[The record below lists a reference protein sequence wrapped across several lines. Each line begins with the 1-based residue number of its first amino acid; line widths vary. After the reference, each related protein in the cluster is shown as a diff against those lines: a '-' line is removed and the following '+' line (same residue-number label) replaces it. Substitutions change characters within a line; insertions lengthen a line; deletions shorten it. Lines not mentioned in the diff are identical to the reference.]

1 MSTDERH
8 ELLRDLSAVTY
19 THIRFSG
26 LYRELTS
33 EQWERLA
40 EEHAEKVVGLLEK
53 MVDEEFTKLEVA
65 HVDR

>member
-1 MSTDERH
+1 MTPDERH
-8 ELLRDLSAVTY
+8 ELLRDLSTITY

-40 EEHAEKVVGLLEK
+40 QEHAEKVVGLLEAL
-53 MVDEEFTKLEVA
+53 VNEEFTKLEAANVK
-65 HVDR
+65 